1 MVRRAALMIVLAAT
15 SIAAPITFAQ
25 TNASQAA
32 AGSPAFEVAS
42 IRPHQGPL
50 RIIMGFESS
59 GPRLKLEGYTLR
71 GLIMEAYNLRSYQ
84 VSTAAGDDTF
94 FDVAA
99 KAEGDAS
106 PTRVDFRQMLR
117 TLLAERFNLK
127 AHYDVKEIPVYALVV
142 GKNGPKFKESAPD
155 TTLKGLFGVNG
166 RNQTIIM
173 PRETMDSLANDIWQ
187 INLVD
192 DRPVVN
198 ETGLVGTYDIKLEA
212 TPKFR
217 IERNPQPEDLSVFT
231 AIQEQLGLKLEPTKA
246 NVQILVVDHV
256 DEKPSEN

>member
-1 MVRRAALMIVLAAT
+1 MWPR
-15 SIAAPITFAQ
+15 
-25 TNASQAA
+25 
-32 AGSPAFEVAS
+32 
-42 IRPHQGPL
+42 
-50 RIIMGFESS
+50 
-59 GPRLKLEGYTLR
+59 RLKATHRRQE
-71 GLIMEAYNLRSYQ
+71 LISGRS
-84 VSTAAGDDTF
+84 STAADEIIG
-94 FDVAA
+94 
-99 KAEGDAS
+99 
-106 PTRVDFRQMLR
+106 Q
-117 TLLAERFNLK
+117 ERFNLK
-127 AHYDVKEIPVYALVV
+127 AHYDADKEIPVYALSSR
-142 GKNGPKFKESAPD
+142 KDGPKFKESAPD

-246 NVQILVVDHV
+246 NNVQILVVDHV
-256 DEKPSEN
+256 DKEKPSEN